1 MALSRNPITLTLL
14 LVSFSPI
21 ATGLTATLDLT
32 SRLPAEDLSRV
43 RIELEVGGMLQWNQE
58 GLGQA
63 DNPDHL
69 SDQLPI
75 HVDAKL
81 SYHERRLDRSTELAS
96 DEDFPPIL
104 SALRYYH
111 QAEAKIRID
120 QQIHARSLTPKN
132 RIVLLRQ
139 PAAARATFLGIG
151 SFLER
156 QQLDLIDVIGNSLT
170 VNRLLP
176 SKLVSATD
184 SWNQN
189 AGTMAALLGLDTV
202 TVCEVSST
210 VDKIS
215 PRYVQVRMRGAVHGM
230 IDGAPTELELRG
242 LYRFDHHSGRVTR
255 MNLAVKEKRS
265 VGHATPGLDV
275 VAKVRLVVE
284 PLKSSEKL
292 TDRLIATMDADGR
305 TFNDLLEYHA
315 REQGFRFLHDRAW
328 FVTSQER
335 DALTLRRI
343 ENGDLIAYCTI
354 KCLPVKSAGRQTSME
369 DFQKDIRF
377 SLGKDFGYFVRGREW
392 TNQHGH
398 HCTAVV
404 VRGVV
409 EEIPVEWHYYLVAP
423 EEGHRVSLALTM
435 EEPDAG
441 RLGETDQNL
450 VDSLELI
457 ALEPTS
463 TQGNSSQPATAA
475 NRTTKPAPTTARRR
489 TTPRRRPTN
498 SSRRRGSPR

>member
-43 RIELEVGGMLQWNQE
+43 RIELEVGGMLQWNPE

-63 DNPDHL
+63 GNPDHL

-292 TDRLIATMDADGR
+292 TDRLIATMDTDGR